1 MALLYITCSMRGYF
15 GTKYMKKGPYNA
27 LNQYPEKNVLNESFA
42 HLKAVNI
49 F

>member
-1 MALLYITCSMRGYF
+1 MALIYYLLCERVF
-15 GTKYMKKGPYNA
+15 WHKMKKGPYNA
-27 LNQYPEKNVLNESFA
+27 LTQYTEKNVLNKSFA